1 MFYTHPRRKT
11 RQEGNTSNCMIIS
24 GLWDIGW
31 FFYFQVLYFSDFLNF
46 VLQAGM
52 ETSFNESTFTMF
64 INTFWRMT
72 KACLGFAHFLKSHFF
87 LSQVL
92 YARNPSNYYTL
103 MKCNH
108 NELYYGKGKGW
119 GGLLSLFWLPE
130 GAGKVWLEER
140 GTVVRCPR
148 HSRLTRCICTPL
160 SLACCFHRIGSYP
173 STWWLHLPFR
183 GRTHLLLAGRSMLF
197 LQVLTW
203 TGSVMTTE
211 QLYL

>member
-1 MFYTHPRRKT
+1 MGYWVIFY
-11 RQEGNTSNCMIIS
+11 C
-24 GLWDIGW
+24 
-31 FFYFQVLYFSDFLNF
+31 QVLYFSDFLNF
-46 VLQAGM
+46 VFQAGM

-72 KACLGFAHFLKSHFF
+72 KACLGFAHFLKSRFL
-87 LSQVL
+87 LSQGL
-92 YARNPSNYYTL
+92 YARNPCNYYTL

-108 NELYYGKGKGW
+108 NEPYYGKGKGW
-119 GGLLSLFWLPE
+119 GSFFLFSDRLPE

-160 SLACCFHRIGSYP
+160 SLACCFHRVGSYP

-183 GRTHLLLAGRSMLF
+183 GRTHLLLAGRSMLL

-203 TGSVMTTE
+203 TGSVMTIQ